1 MPLLRVVYSNVFYF
15 YYCSFSFFYWFSCWP
30 WPEAWTP
37 LLYMTSSQITS
48 RGFGG
53 RVVFFFPLSFC
64 FWNDILTAVS
74 SLIPPSSVASPHLT
88 LTQMETW
95 NPQPCTRILTPAVRL
110 LVLKSWHFYTNPTQQ
125 AHHMVSVHDLPALS
139 LKAQRAISNRSIV
152 SWMAFAKLNISLFG
166 L

>member
-1 MPLLRVVYSNVFYF
+1 MFSIFTTVLFPFFIGFHAGHDPKLEYH
-15 YYCSFSFFYWFSCWP
+15 CSTWHHPRSQA
-30 WPEAWTP
+30 EA
-37 LLYMTSSQITS
+37 L
-48 RGFGG
+48 GG